1 MECPVPQ
8 NTQGSLNPNSLHRPW
23 EGRALLR
30 SSCCFSAGLR
40 LFLPLS
46 PNPSLPTATV
56 GPAESLGEAGRA
68 ACPCFYPLSALPG
81 PLDRSLSL
89 RQTLKGWSPLPNPH
103 PHHQAAFILGRSLDT
118 RNRNLLPWLLCCC
131 LQNLPLPDGASE
143 AGKLHTFP
151 DRVLPLG
158 VSPRSSP
165 ASATTSRGTCVTLAR
180 VSPPLADPNL
190 YPFPA
195 VNHNCEHKGFQ

>member
-56 GPAESLGEAGRA
+56 GPAEPGGGRKGGLPLLLPTLSPAWTSRQVPVLAADLEGLEPTPQPPPPPPGSLHSWKVLGHTKPKSASLASLLLPPEPSSARWRLRGGQAAHLPRPRA
-68 ACPCFYPLSALPG
+68 PFGSFSKVKSCLSHHQPWDLRDPG
-81 PLDRSLSL
+81 PC
-89 RQTLKGWSPLPNPH
+89 
-103 PHHQAAFILGRSLDT
+103 I
-118 RNRNLLPWLLCCC
+118 
-131 LQNLPLPDGASE
+131 
-143 AGKLHTFP
+143 
-151 DRVLPLG
+151 
-158 VSPRSSP
+158 SSP
-165 ASATTSRGTCVTLAR
+165 G
-180 VSPPLADPNL
+180 
-190 YPFPA
+190 
-195 VNHNCEHKGFQ
+195 